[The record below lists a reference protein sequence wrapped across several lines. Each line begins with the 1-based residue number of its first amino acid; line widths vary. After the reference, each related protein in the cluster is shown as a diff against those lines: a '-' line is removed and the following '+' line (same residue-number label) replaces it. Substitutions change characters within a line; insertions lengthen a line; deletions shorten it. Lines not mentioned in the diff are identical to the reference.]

1 MPRVKIRALCLTLFT
16 LAAVAPPANAAY
28 ADRFVPF
35 VDASD
40 DVHVGTARG
49 EMYVRFGPKAAKLYR
64 QLAGRTYTSGC
75 IADPPGGQGTSEGSD
90 RAPRKRGRL
99 RVGDLRGA
107 DVCFIASPMR
117 ASDDRCLFGRVPDL
131 ASGEAPECLRIIV
144 AMSDQG
150 RAYVDAYARTL
161 EIATLFFDE
170 EPLSFPELQKSLGAD
185 VVALPNPDASPPQ
198 GKVGHFDDGRTR
210 VISALLADGTRKFA
224 RMDGDV
230 YSSNVPALYGDW
242 DLLTL
247 F

>member
-1 MPRVKIRALCLTLFT
+1 MLRALL
-16 LAAVAPPANAAY
+16 LALVALLIVVPSANAAY

-35 VDASD
+35 VDVSD

-64 QLAGRTYTSGC
+64 KLAGRTYTSGC
-75 IADPPGGQGTSEGSD
+75 IADPPGGEGTSGDLPGD
-90 RAPRKRGRL
+90 RAPRKRSRL
-99 RVGDLRGA
+99 YISGLPGA

-117 ASDDRCLFGRVPDL
+117 ASDDRCLFARVPDFVP
-131 ASGEAPECLRIIV
+131 GEAPQCLRAIV

-150 RAYVDAYARTL
+150 RAYVDAYARTM
-161 EIATLFFDE
+161 EIATIIFDE
-170 EPLSFPELQKSLGAD
+170 DPLSFAELQKDLGSD
-185 VVALPNPDASPPQ
+185 VVALAGPDDAPPP
-198 GKVGHFDDGRTR
+198 GTVGHFDNGHTR